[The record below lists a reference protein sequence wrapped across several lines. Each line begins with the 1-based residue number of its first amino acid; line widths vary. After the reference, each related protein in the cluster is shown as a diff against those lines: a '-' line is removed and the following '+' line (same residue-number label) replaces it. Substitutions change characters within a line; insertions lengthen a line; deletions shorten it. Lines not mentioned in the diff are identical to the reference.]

1 MAFWEITLKSI
12 AKSQC
17 EDIHG
22 KVLLFHVT
30 HAYVLL
36 LLVYYYYTHALVIS
50 IDKAKILNFWM
61 KTLGLTTEWKWK
73 LNNPVNKTSSDQL
86 DLLIYEGDYSILYL

>member
-36 LLVYYYYTHALVIS
+36 LLYPCTSNLYWQSQDFEL
-50 IDKAKILNFWM
+50 LNEDFRTDYRVKM
-61 KTLGLTTEWKWK
+61 KT
-73 LNNPVNKTSSDQL
+73 Q
-86 DLLIYEGDYSILYL
+86 